1 MLRVHLRIAHG
12 LANCVL
18 ILCIFISATAHGDPQ
33 IFERKHGWKAI
44 GTQADPFDQTAI
56 DIVVISKD
64 DFVFDC
70 ATASLVSDR
79 NAKFDT
85 FKIWAA
91 LQYQVDGKK
100 VVKQDATYSTIYG
113 GRDGVS
119 DNRFFSFRMDQ
130 QDVQNFKRGLKLT
143 VAAKHYALGWIN
155 KDLDLMG
162 FTAAYTEM
170 CE

>member
-1 MLRVHLRIAHG
+1 MLRVHIRIAHG
-12 LANCVL
+12 LASCVL
-18 ILCIFISATAHGDPQ
+18 ILCIFIGATAHGDPK
-33 IFERKHGWKAI
+33 IFERKHGWKAV

-56 DIVVISKD
+56 NIVQIWKD

-70 ATASLVSDR
+70 ATASFVSDW
-79 NAKFDT
+79 NASFDSFKFG
-85 FKIWAA
+85 AA

-100 VVKQDATYSTIYG
+100 VVKQGATYSTLYG
-113 GRDGVS
+113 GRTAIS
-119 DNRFFSFRMDQ
+119 DTRYFSFRMDQ

-143 VAAKHYALGWIN
+143 VAAKHHWMGWTN

-170 CE
+170 CG